1 MEEKINVILSRMDV
15 MNILKGTTPNHYLH
29 KKYIEMGLGTFNV
42 NYGGWKWTKDKHSS
56 KEESVWDKFKIE
68 ELFSMYE
75 ECRDSWLI
83 PHQY

>member
-1 MEEKINVILSRMDV
+1 MEEKINAILRRMDV
-15 MNILKGTTPNHYLH
+15 MNILKGTAPNHYLH
-29 KKYIEMGLGTFNV
+29 NKYVEMGLGTFNV
-42 NYGGWKWTKDKHSS
+42 NNGGWKWTKDKHSS
-56 KEESVWDKFKIE
+56 KEENVWDKFKIE